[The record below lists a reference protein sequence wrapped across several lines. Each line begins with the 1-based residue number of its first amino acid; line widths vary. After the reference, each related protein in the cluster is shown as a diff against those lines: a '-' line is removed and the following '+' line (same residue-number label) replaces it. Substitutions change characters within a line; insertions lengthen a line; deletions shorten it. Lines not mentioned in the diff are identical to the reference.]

1 MPSLKKLR
9 FVFILFILFALQTVV
24 FPCQGKS
31 DVLAAETMKIGILEE
46 PKTLNIWFATDAWSN
61 RVLNLIY
68 HPLYIR
74 DPKTL
79 KPVPWLAESDPQFD
93 KEKLSYTVRLRQARW
108 SDGSEFT
115 ADDVAFTGNI
125 IRKFKIPRNYSQW
138 KFIKDIE
145 VVDKHTVRFVLAR
158 PEAIFLSRTLFTPI
172 VQKKQWESI
181 ANEALRSPTPLA
193 RLHRHEVKTPVG
205 TGPFI
210 LKNWRQGAY
219 LFLEKNP
226 HFFATGKSIAGYTL
240 GPYIEG
246 IILKAFGTTDAAV
259 LALRKGSVD
268 MFWWGIQPGYIE
280 DLLENRNIRIF
291 TNEKSALYYL
301 AFNLREKPFNDAH
314 FRRAVAT
321 LVDKEFIIKR
331 VLQGYALKMQTIV
344 PPGNTFW
351 HCSDVPT
358 YGTNLKMQERIRR
371 AYDILRKAGY
381 TWRVTPSG
389 PEGKVVKGKGIILP
403 DGSPMKKFT
412 ILTPP
417 ADYDPLRAMIG
428 ILIQEWLRKLGI
440 PVTSRPM
447 SFGALANRVKIRRQF
462 DMFIL
467 GFGNLSLDPD
477 YLRSFFHSSNNK
489 PRGWNTSGYTNPE
502 FDSLSDRSSQI
513 LNLENRRELI
523 LEMQRMLMRDLPFIP
538 LYDPKLI
545 EAVRTDRFSGWIE
558 MLGGI
563 GNTWSFCLL
572 KPK

>member
-1 MPSLKKLR
+1 
-9 FVFILFILFALQTVV
+9 
-24 FPCQGKS
+24 
-31 DVLAAETMKIGILEE
+31 MKIGILEE

-79 KPVPWLAESDPQFD
+79 KPVPWLAESAPVFD
-93 KEKLSYTVRLRQARW
+93 RDNLSYTVKLRQARW

-115 ADDVAFTGNI
+115 AEDVAFTGNMI
-125 IRKFKIPRNYSQW
+125 KAFKIPRNYSQW
-138 KFIKDIE
+138 KFIKNIE
-145 VVDKHTVRFVLAR
+145 VVDKRTVRFILAR

-181 ANEALRSPTPLA
+181 THEALRSATPLA
-193 RLHRHEVKTPVG
+193 QLHRQEVKTPVG
-205 TGPFI
+205 TGPFQ
-210 LKNWRQGAY
+210 LREWRQGAY

-226 HFFATGKSIAGYTL
+226 HFFAGGKSIAGHTL
-240 GPYIEG
+240 GPYIDG
-246 IILKAFGTTDAAV
+246 VILKAFGTTDAAV
-259 LALRKGSVD
+259 LALRKGSID

-280 DLLENRNIRIF
+280 DLLENRNIHIF

-301 AFNLREKPFNDAH
+301 AFNLRKKPFDDIH
-314 FRRAVAT
+314 FRQAVAT

-344 PPGNTFW
+344 PPGNAFW

-358 YGTNLKMQERIRR
+358 YGANLKMQHRIHR
-371 AYDILRKAGY
+371 AYNILRKAGY
-381 TWRVTPSG
+381 TWRVTPLG
-389 PEGKVVKGKGIILP
+389 PEGEVVKGKGIIFP

-428 ILIQEWLRKLGI
+428 ILIQEWVRKLGI
-440 PVTSRPM
+440 PATARPM
-447 SFGALANRVKIRRQF
+447 SFGALAQRVKIRRQF

-467 GFGNLSLDPD
+467 GFGKLSLDPD

-489 PRGWNTSGYTNPE
+489 PRGWNTSGYNNPE
-502 FDSLSDRSSQI
+502 FDSLSDRSS
-513 LNLENRRELI
+513 LVMNPENRREMI
-523 LEMQRMLMRDLPFIP
+523 LEMQRILMRDLPFIP
-538 LYDPKLI
+538 LYDPKLV
-545 EAVRTDRFSGWIE
+545 EAIRTDRFSGWVE

-563 GNTWSFCLL
+563 GNTWSFCLI